1 MNLDPHINRSIGC
14 FLGLAIGD
22 ALGAPVEFS
31 SPGTFE
37 PVTGYRSG
45 GPFNLQAGQYT
56 DDTSMALCLA
66 DSLLACKGMDLED
79 QIKCYL
85 RWYHQGEN
93 SSTGHCFDIGSGTAQ
108 ALQRYVSDRNP
119 IAGVESGQGNGSIMR
134 LAPVAI
140 AFWFDPELAATNG
153 EASALTTHGSE
164 IALDCTAY
172 LAKVLA
178 VLIQG
183 GNKKDVL
190 QISSGG
196 NDRLRKMLEGD
207 WEDRQVRGSGHVL
220 ATLEAALWAFH
231 TTDSFEGCVLK
242 AVNLGDDA
250 DSVGAVAGQ
259 LAGAYY
265 GMEGISKSLTQGLQ
279 DADRI
284 HSMAEALASLH
295 SSANTII
302 EPQRLGPNRLGV
314 EREGRT
320 GR

>member
-1 MNLDPHINRSIGC
+1 MTLDPHINRAIGC

-31 SPGTFE
+31 CPGTFP

-45 GPFNLQAGQYT
+45 GPFNLKAGQYT

-66 DSLLACKGMDLED
+66 DSLIACKGMDLED

-93 SSTGHCFDIGSGTAQ
+93 SSTGHCFDIGTGTAQ
-108 ALQRYVSDRNP
+108 ALGRYVADGNP
-119 IAGVESGQGNGSIMR
+119 LAGGPTAEGNGSIMR

-153 EASALTTHGSE
+153 ETSALTTHGSD

-178 VLIQG
+178 ILVQG
-183 GNKKDVL
+183 GGKKDVL
-190 QISSGG
+190 QASSGHT
-196 NDRLRKMLEGD
+196 DSLMKVLEGT
-207 WEDRQVRGSGHVL
+207 WEGRQVRGSGHVL

-231 TTDSFEGCVLK
+231 TTDTFEECVLK

-259 LAGAYY
+259 LAGACY
-265 GMEGISKSLTQGLQ
+265 GVMGIPEGLIRGLQ
-279 DADRI
+279 DEDRI
-284 HSMAEALASLH
+284 RNMAVTLASLQF
-295 SSANTII
+295 AT
-302 EPQRLGPNRLGV
+302 
-314 EREGRT
+314 
-320 GR
+320 

>member
-1 MNLDPHINRSIGC
+1 MTLDPHISRAIGC

-31 SPGTFE
+31 SPGTFQ

-45 GPFNLQAGQYT
+45 GPFNLKAGQYT

-66 DSLLACKGMDLED
+66 DSLIACKGMDLED

-108 ALQRYVSDRNP
+108 ALHRYISDGNP
-119 IAGVESGQGNGSIMR
+119 VAGVESGQGNGSIMR

-153 EASALTTHGSE
+153 EASALTTHGSD
-164 IALDCTAY
+164 IALDCTGH

-178 VLIQG
+178 ILIQG
-183 GNKKDVL
+183 GSKQDVL
-190 QISSGG
+190 QASRGHS
-196 NDRLRKMLEGD
+196 DRLVKVLEGN
-207 WEDRQVRGSGHVL
+207 WEGRQVRGSGHVL

-231 TTDSFEGCVLK
+231 TTNSFEECVLK

-259 LAGAYY
+259 LAGAFY
-265 GMEGISKSLTQGLQ
+265 GVSGIPEGLIQGLQ
-279 DADRI
+279 DAGRI
-284 HSMAEALASLH
+284 RDMAVTLASLH
-295 SSANTII
+295 FNT
-302 EPQRLGPNRLGV
+302 
-314 EREGRT
+314 
-320 GR
+320 

>member
-1 MNLDPHINRSIGC
+1 MNLNPHINRSIGC

-66 DSLLACKGMDLED
+66 DSLIACGSLDLED
-79 QIKCYL
+79 QIERYV
-85 RWYHQGEN
+85 RWFCDGDN
-93 SSTGHCFDIGSGTAQ
+93 SSTGDCFDIGTGTAQ
-108 ALQRYVSDRNP
+108 ALNRYMANNNP
-119 IAGVESGQGNGSIMR
+119 LAGVPTAEGNGSIMR

-140 AFWFDPELAATNG
+140 AFWFDPELAATDG

-196 NDRLRKMLEGD
+196 NDRLCKMLEGN

-231 TTDSFEGCVLK
+231 TTDSFEECVLK

-259 LAGAYY
+259 LAGACY
-265 GMEGISKSLTQGLQ
+265 GVEGIPESLIQGLQ

-284 HSMAEALASLH
+284 RALAEALASLH

-302 EPQRLGPNRLGV
+302 
-314 EREGRT
+314 
-320 GR
+320 